1 MKLLEALNA
10 VKEMRR
16 RKGDVLPCDLATGFC
31 PLHLKTFLQAE
42 LSKVFPNR
50 NVEISEGLFGDLCG
64 NLDRFRK
71 SESEFGMIFVEWSDL
86 DPRLGIRSTARWGE
100 TELSDI
106 LSTARSRALRLQ
118 MQIEERSESKLM
130 AVSLPTLPLPPF
142 SFTPSWQASLYETD
156 LREIVQSFA
165 SAISRYSLVRVLNSQ
180 YVDLNSPLK
189 ERFDVESELLT
200 GFPYRLPHAS
210 TLSFSIARLL
220 RPQIPKRALIT
231 DLDET
236 LWKGILGEDGIDGI
250 SWDLEHRSQMHA
262 LYQRFL
268 GSLASGGV
276 LIGAASKNE
285 LSLVK
290 EALRRKDL
298 ALSSSVIFPVEA
310 HWNPKS
316 QSVARILDTWNINAD
331 SVVFVDDSPL
341 ELAEVDAGHPGITCL
356 QFSTGSS
363 QDIQN
368 MIFQLRDLFGKSAI
382 HHEDEIRSTTIRRM
396 NAGEG
401 SFDRAITADFLEQT
415 KPEVNFDFNKTMLDS
430 RALELVNKTNQFNLN
445 GRRHTESSW
454 MTIITETAGFLM
466 VASYRDKFGPLGRIA
481 VIAGKAEEKKLKI
494 HTWVMSCR
502 AFSRRIEYKCL
513 AELVAR
519 FEPEEITF
527 EYEVTGRNAPLRDF
541 LGEILETNPSPN
553 CTVAR
558 VVLDR
563 RLANFVKL
571 PETANG

>member
-10 VKEMRR
+10 VEEMRQ
-16 RKGDVLPCDLATGFC
+16 RKGDALSCYLATGFS

-42 LSKVFPNR
+42 LFKVFPDR
-50 NVEISEGLFGDLCG
+50 EVGISEGLFGDLCG
-64 NLDRFRK
+64 NLDRFEK

-86 DPRLGIRSTARWGE
+86 DPRLGIRCTARWDGA
-100 TELSDI
+100 ELSDI
-106 LSTARSRALRLQ
+106 LSTARVRARQLQ
-118 MQIEERSESKLM
+118 QQIEDHSQLRVV
-130 AVSLPTLPLPPF
+130 AISLPTLPLPPF
-142 SFTPSWQASLYETD
+142 SFTPSRQASSYEMD
-156 LREIVQSFA
+156 LREIVQSLA
-165 SAISRYSLVRVLNSQ
+165 SAISRCSLVRVLNPQ
-180 YVDLNSPLK
+180 YIDLESPL
-189 ERFDVESELLT
+189 EARFDIESELLT

-210 TLSFSIARLL
+210 SLSLCVARLL
-220 RPQIPKRALIT
+220 RPQTPKRALIT

-262 LYQRFL
+262 FYQRFL
-268 GSLASGGV
+268 GSLASEGV

-285 LSLVK
+285 ISLVK
-290 EALRRKDL
+290 EALRREDL
-298 ALSSSVIFPVEA
+298 ALSSSVIFPIEA

-341 ELAEVDAGHPGITCL
+341 ELAEVEAGHPGITCL
-356 QFSTGSS
+356 QFPTNSR
-363 QDIQN
+363 DIQN
-368 MIFQLRDLFGKSAI
+368 LIFQLRDLFGKSAI
-382 HHEDEIRSTTIRRM
+382 HHEDAIRSESIRRTR
-396 NAGEG
+396 AGEWP
-401 SFDRAITADFLEQT
+401 FDRASTADFLEQT
-415 KPEVNFDFNKTMLDS
+415 KAEVTFEFNGTLLDS

-454 MTIITETAGFLM
+454 MKLVTESSGFLM

-481 VIAGKAEEKKLKI
+481 VIAGKAEEKRLRI

-513 AELVAR
+513 AELIAR

-541 LGEILETNPSPN
+541 LGEVLETSPSPN
-553 CTVAR
+553 CAAAR
-558 VVLDR
+558 DVLDR